1 MEEGEEETLREDE
14 RARQG
19 GQELE
24 PAVNRVRAAE
34 EEETTESDDSGPPGL
49 MDMDGNVLSSS
60 SEDEEEVARRRE
72 WVQDGGPNL
81 TESSDGGEESD
92 VSDVDDHQGVDA
104 RPRVG
109 RLRLPAL
116 LNGMLLHGYLPYSF
130 DYLIPVFSRKKT
142 DLSKHGEV
150 IVFGSNI
157 F

>member
-24 PAVNRVRAAE
+24 PAVNRDRAAE

-81 TESSDGGEESD
+81 TESSDGGEKRRWRGEGS
-92 VSDVDDHQGVDA
+92 GC
-104 RPRVG
+104 
-109 RLRLPAL
+109 
-116 LNGMLLHGYLPYSF
+116 
-130 DYLIPVFSRKKT
+130 KT
-142 DLSKHGEV
+142 EV
-150 IVFGSNI
+150 PT
-157 F
+157 

>member
-19 GQELE
+19 GGGQEVE

-34 EEETTESDDSGPPGL
+34 GEETTESDDSGPPGL
-49 MDMDGNVLSSS
+49 MDVDGNVLSSS
-60 SEDEEEVARRRE
+60 SEDEEEVMRRRE

-116 LNGMLLHGYLPYSF
+116 LNGIILHGYLPLF
-130 DYLIPVFSRKKT
+130 I
-142 DLSKHGEV
+142 
-150 IVFGSNI
+150 
-157 F
+157 

>member
-19 GQELE
+19 GGGQEVE

-34 EEETTESDDSGPPGL
+34 GEETTESDDSGPPGL
-49 MDMDGNVLSSS
+49 MDVDGNVLSSS
-60 SEDEEEVARRRE
+60 SEDEEEVMRRRE

-92 VSDVDDHQGVDA
+92 VSDVDDHQGADA
-104 RPRVG
+104 RPQLG

-116 LNGMLLHGYLPYSF
+116 LNGIILHGYLPLF
-130 DYLIPVFSRKKT
+130 I
-142 DLSKHGEV
+142 
-150 IVFGSNI
+150 
-157 F
+157 

>member
-19 GQELE
+19 GGGQEVE

-34 EEETTESDDSGPPGL
+34 GEETTESDDSGPPGL
-49 MDMDGNVLSSS
+49 MDVDGNVLSSS
-60 SEDEEEVARRRE
+60 SEDEEEVMRRRE

-92 VSDVDDHQGVDA
+92 VSDVDDHQAVDP

-116 LNGMLLHGYLPYSF
+116 LNGIILHEY
-130 DYLIPVFSRKKT
+130 
-142 DLSKHGEV
+142 
-150 IVFGSNI
+150 
-157 F
+157 

>member
-1 MEEGEEETLREDE
+1 MQLYVPVELNSWPRAVSVQIQIMEEGEEETLREDE

-19 GQELE
+19 QGGQGEAE

-34 EEETTESDDSGPPGL
+34 EEEETESDDSGPPGL
-49 MDMDGNVLSSS
+49 MDIDGNVLSSS
-60 SEDEEEVARRRE
+60 SEDEEELARRRE

-92 VSDVDDHQGVDA
+92 VSDVDDHQAVDP

-116 LNGMLLHGYLPYSF
+116 LNGIILHGYLPLF
-130 DYLIPVFSRKKT
+130 I
-142 DLSKHGEV
+142 
-150 IVFGSNI
+150 
-157 F
+157 

>member
-19 GQELE
+19 GGGQEVE
-24 PAVNRVRAAE
+24 PAVNRVLAAE
-34 EEETTESDDSGPPGL
+34 GEETTESDDSGPPGL

-92 VSDVDDHQGVDA
+92 VSDVDDHQGVDP

-116 LNGMLLHGYLPYSF
+116 LNGILLHGLDTYPHSF
-130 DYLIPVFSRKKT
+130 DYLISVFSKKLT
-142 DLSKHGEV
+142 KQNMVKLY
-150 IVFGSNI
+150 
-157 F
+157 

>member
-19 GQELE
+19 GGGQEVE

-34 EEETTESDDSGPPGL
+34 GEETTESDDSGPPGL
-49 MDMDGNVLSSS
+49 MDVDGNVLSSS
-60 SEDEEEVARRRE
+60 SEDEEEVMRRRE

-116 LNGMLLHGYLPYSF
+116 LNGIILHEY
-130 DYLIPVFSRKKT
+130 
-142 DLSKHGEV
+142 
-150 IVFGSNI
+150 
-157 F
+157 